1 MYLYAFSIVYEII
14 VFYVPVGIL
23 FYVAFILFLHIVFL
37 IRFFSDSHKK
47 INKSLNFES
56 GYFFLFNCTHIIFLK
71 M

>member
-23 FYVAFILFLHIVFL
+23 FYVAFISFLHIVFL

-56 GYFFLFNCTHIIFLK
+56 GYFFYLTVHA
-71 M
+71 